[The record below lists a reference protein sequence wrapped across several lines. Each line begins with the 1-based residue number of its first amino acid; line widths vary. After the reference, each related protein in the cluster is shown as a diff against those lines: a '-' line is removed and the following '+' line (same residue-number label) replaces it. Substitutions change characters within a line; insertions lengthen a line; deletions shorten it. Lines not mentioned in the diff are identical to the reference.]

1 MPAVQYWLVLDGG
14 VDRLHQL
21 HAGPLCVVDSEQQ
34 LHAVRSGLVLVRL
47 GLLRVHCGERRLLCA
62 LGRPVHSEPVLVR
75 HLPVVERAIGVHS
88 VPARHCLVAA
98 RLALVLGVLVRV
110 LWQCDRPRR
119 VLQLP
124 GGLDRHAAV
133 ALGGCDRVHVVRR
146 RLVH

>member
-1 MPAVQYWLVLDGG
+1 MFISIHNFIIIHLVLIMNL
-14 VDRLHQL
+14 VCSLCLFSLCSSPCTR
-21 HAGPLCVVDSEQQ
+21 HAQV
-34 LHAVRSGLVLVRL
+34 VLVRL

-62 LGRPVHSEPVLVR
+62 LGRPVYSEPVLVR
-75 HLPVVERAIGVHS
+75 HVPVVERAIGVHS

-98 RLALVLGVLVRV
+98 RLAVMPGVFERL
-110 LWQCDRPRR
+110 LWKCDRPRR

-133 ALGGCDRVHVVRR
+133 ALGGRDRVHVVRR